1 MMIASPKEWFSVSD
15 ATFNEKALYIAVLLT
30 FFCLPLGTAPPTI
43 AGALSVAIWLFSGIA
58 IAKRRVY
65 RSTYWMPVYAMA
77 ILPLIGMIYTHDKYG
92 LSVDYGGKAYY
103 WLFALVVAA
112 ISFRRL
118 PALRLVQAFMLGLA
132 INVFAAMAQI
142 IFNLQDRYD
151 QHRGLGPDYST
162 LSAYLIIGIM
172 MTVFFLNRSQQRTP
186 TTVAL
191 WGLLGLYFFHLVILR
206 SRASY
211 VAFVLL
217 IPFIGMTYF
226 KTRKLLK
233 TATICLLVPA
243 LMMLSPVVRE
253 RIKKTMHELTYHVE
267 ADAGAAWGNQYTKKQ
282 DRFYMWNGALR
293 IIRDH
298 PLIGV
303 GTGGYKTALKEKD
316 PDPNIPPQSHPHNN
330 FLHIGVSYGLFGL
343 AIFCWFII
351 SVISRSWRSRAAPEG
366 YFLLSVILVMLITGL
381 FNTQFL
387 DLGTALLISLAV
399 GLQQAF
405 EDSAYD

>member
-1 MMIASPKEWFSVSD
+1 MMIASPKEWFSASD
-15 ATFNEKALYIAVLLT
+15 ATFSEKALYIAVALT

-43 AGALSVAIWLFSGIA
+43 TGALSAAIWLFSGIA
-58 IAKRRVY
+58 IANRRVY
-65 RSTYWMPVYAMA
+65 LSRYWMPVYAMA
-77 ILPLIGMIYTHDKYG
+77 ILPLIGMIYTHDKCG

-112 ISFRRL
+112 ISFRRFS
-118 PALRLVQAFMLGLA
+118 ALRLVQAFMLGLA
-132 INVFAAMAQI
+132 INVFAAIAQI
-142 IFNLQDRYD
+142 IFNLPDRYD

-162 LSAYLIIGIM
+162 LSAYLIVGIM
-172 MTVFFLNRSQQRTP
+172 MTVFFLNRSNHRTP
-186 TTVAL
+186 AKIAL
-191 WGLLGLYFFHLVILR
+191 WGLIGLYFFHLVILS

-226 KTRKLLK
+226 KKRKFLK
-233 TATICLLVPA
+233 TAIICLLVPA

-253 RIKKTMHELTYHVE
+253 RVKRTINELMYHVE
-267 ADAGAAWGNQYTKKQ
+267 ADSGAAWGNQYTAQQ

-316 PDPNIPPQSHPHNN
+316 NDPNIPPQSHPHNN

-351 SVISRSWRSRAAPEG
+351 SVISKSWRNRAAPEG
-366 YFLLSVILVMLITGL
+366 YFLLSVILVMLMTGL

-399 GLQQAF
+399 GLQQSF
-405 EDSAYD
+405 EDAAYE